1 MIITIC
7 SGGIIGE
14 WALHYIKQANYVI
27 GADRGAQ
34 FLIEHGIEPNM
45 ALGDFDS
52 VNNEQLHAIKQQS
65 QQFIGFDAIDK
76 DYTDTQIAFEHALEL
91 NPKKIIIVGGL
102 GTRYDHTLAN
112 IQLLELALERNIQ
125 AVIIDQYNS
134 IQLMND
140 TLTLFHN
147 GYHYVSLIPYSDQV
161 TGITLQGFKY
171 PLTDATLTKGRSI
184 GISNELIDAQEN
196 GTIHIQSGKLLV
208 IQAND

>member
-7 SGGIIGE
+7 SGGIVGE

-34 FLIEHGIEPNM
+34 FLIEHGIEPNI

-52 VNNEQLHAIKQQS
+52 VNNEQMTKIKDNS
-65 QQFIGFDAIDK
+65 KQFIGFDAIDK
-76 DYTDTQIAFEHALEL
+76 DYTDTQIAYMHALEL
-91 NPKKIIIVGGL
+91 KPQQIIIVGGL
-102 GTRYDHTLAN
+102 GTRYDHSLAN
-112 IQLLELALERNIQ
+112 LQLLELSLEYDIPTT
-125 AVIIDQYNS
+125 IIDEHNC

-140 TLTLFHN
+140 TLTLSQN
-147 GYHYVSLIPYSDQV
+147 SYHYVSLIPYSDQV
-161 TGITLQGFKY
+161 TGITLKGFKY

-184 GISNELIDAQEN
+184 GISNELINDT
-196 GTIHIQSGKLLV
+196 GTIHIKSGKLLV